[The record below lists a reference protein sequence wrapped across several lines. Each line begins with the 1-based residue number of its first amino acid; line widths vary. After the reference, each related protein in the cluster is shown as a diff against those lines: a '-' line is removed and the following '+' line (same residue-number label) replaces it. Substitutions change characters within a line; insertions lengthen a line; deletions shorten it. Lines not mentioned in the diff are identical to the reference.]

1 MSTIKI
7 SDDRLDSFYN
17 QNPDFDILQFN
28 LLNGQ
33 TNNLNWENIE
43 RETTLDL
50 LKKYQ
55 RLLRIN
61 PNVEIAKR
69 LLNAPS
75 ELESSIQSRSLQDQ
89 PTPSPFLERN
99 GNKSGVG
106 IDSAHAIASMTEV
119 RSPIL

>member
-7 SDDRLDSFYN
+7 SDDRLNSFYN

-28 LLNGQ
+28 LLNGK
-33 TNNLNWENIE
+33 TNSLNWDNLD
-43 RETTLDL
+43 REITLDL

-69 LLNAPS
+69 LLNAPQS
-75 ELESSIQSRSLQDQ
+75 PQAEQASAPSSPTTSVEFVPAITASITEEQSVPESSIQS
-89 PTPSPFLERN
+89 
-99 GNKSGVG
+99 
-106 IDSAHAIASMTEV
+106 
-119 RSPIL
+119 